1 MATSLCTIVG
11 AGPGVSLAV
20 ARRFGREGFRI
31 ALIARREES
40 LADYQAELA
49 AAGVE
54 SVGFAGDAGDAQSLR
69 GAFERIAS
77 QLGPTAVLVY
87 NVAANA
93 PGTPS
98 TLDGE
103 RLVETFRSNV
113 VGALLAAQ
121 QVIPQ
126 MRSSGSGTILLT
138 GGGLAFNPWPQAAA
152 LAVGKAG
159 LRNLAYSLA
168 AELEPL
174 GIHAATVTIAGMVQ
188 AGTPFDPDVIADA
201 YWQLHTQPAGQWEP
215 EIIYRGQS

>member
-1 MATSLCTIVG
+1 MSTSLCTIVG

-31 ALIARREES
+31 ALIARREEA
-40 LADYQAELA
+40 LADYQAELV

-54 SVGFAGDAGDAQSLR
+54 SVGFAGDAGDARSLC
-69 GAFERIAS
+69 GAFERITN
-77 QLGPTAVLVY
+77 QLGTTAVLIY
-87 NVAANA
+87 NVAANV

-98 TLDGE
+98 TLDSE
-103 RLVETFRSNV
+103 RLVEAFRSNV

-126 MRSSGSGTILLT
+126 MQSSGSGTILLT
-138 GGGLAFNPWPQAAA
+138 GGGLAFTPRPQAAA

-174 GIHAATVTIAGMVQ
+174 GIHAAIVTIAGMVQ
-188 AGTPFDPDVIADA
+188 AGTPFDPDRIADA
-201 YWQLHTQPAGQWEP
+201 YWQLHIQPAGQWEP
-215 EIIYRGQS
+215 EIIFRG

>member
-31 ALIARREES
+31 ALIARRAEA

-69 GAFERIAS
+69 GAFEHVAS

-103 RLVETFRSNV
+103 QLVETFRSNV

-126 MRSSGSGTILLT
+126 MQSSGSGTILLT
-138 GGGLAFNPWPQAAA
+138 GGGLAFTPWPQAAA

-188 AGTPFDPDVIADA
+188 AGTPFDPDRIADA
-201 YWQLHTQPAGQWEP
+201 YWRLHTQPAGQWEQ
-215 EIIYRGQS
+215 EIIYRGES